1 MVESSKN
8 IKHDVVQTI
17 FKHEDTQV
25 SFPAIR
31 TVVFKREDFIRIFKE
46 VKPNGS

>member
-8 IKHDVVQTI
+8 IKHAVVVRI

-25 SFPAIR
+25 AFAALR
-31 TVVFKREDFIRIFKE
+31 TVVFKHVAVVRIFRE